1 MPESTRLR
9 GWLERRWYGRTPP
22 LLLRP
27 LAGLYGLVLKCRR
40 AAYARGWFSS
50 AHPGIPVIVVGNL
63 TVGGTG
69 KTPLVIW
76 LAEQLRAAG
85 QSPGVVLRGY
95 GGYAKAPRLVVA
107 SDEAEVV
114 GDEAVLIARRVAVPV
129 AVGVDRVAAAQLLAR
144 RGCNVVLADDG
155 LQHLRLRRDLSIAV
169 VDGARGFGNGA
180 LLPAGP
186 LREPASRLDAVDL
199 VVIHGAGARQLA
211 PSRDALRMDLLPG
224 SLRSVRD
231 GQEQP
236 LEALRGA
243 SVHAVAG
250 IGNPRRFFDLLRGL
264 GAQPIEHAFPDHH
277 PFRAR
282 ELSYEG
288 DARIVMTEKD
298 AVRCSALA
306 TPRMWCLPVTAHLA
320 EDHAA
325 RLLQRVLAK
334 VQGGG
339 ERRA

>member
-1 MPESTRLR
+1 MPERARRLR
-9 GWLERRWYGRTPP
+9 AWLARRWYGGAPP

-27 LAGLYGLVLKCRR
+27 LSALYGMILRLRR
-40 AAYARGWFSS
+40 AAYSLGWFASR
-50 AHPGIPVIVVGNL
+50 HPGVPVIVVGNL

-85 QSPGVVLRGY
+85 QRPGVVLRGY

-107 SDEAEVV
+107 SDEAEAV

-129 AVGVDRVAAAQLLAR
+129 AVGVDRVAAARLLA
-144 RGCNVVLADDG
+144 
-155 LQHLRLRRDLSIAV
+155 QLRRDLSIAV
-169 VDGARGFGNGA
+169 IDGARAFGNGA

-186 LREPASRLDAVDL
+186 LREPVSMLDAVDV
-199 VVIHGAGARQLA
+199 VVINGADSQGVGKVRPAM
-211 PSRDALRMDLLPG
+211 RMDLLPG
-224 SLRSVRD
+224 SLRALRD
-231 GQEQP
+231 AREEP
-236 LEALRGA
+236 LETLRGA
-243 SVHAVAG
+243 TVHAVAG
-250 IGNPRRFFDLLRGL
+250 IGNPRRFFDLLRTL

-282 ELSYEG
+282 DLSWG
-288 DARIVMTEKD
+288 GAARIVMTEKD

-306 TPRMWCLPVTAHLA
+306 TPQMWCLPVTASLA
-320 EDHAA
+320 DADAA
-325 RLLQRVLAK
+325 RLLQLVLSK

-339 ERRA
+339 NESA